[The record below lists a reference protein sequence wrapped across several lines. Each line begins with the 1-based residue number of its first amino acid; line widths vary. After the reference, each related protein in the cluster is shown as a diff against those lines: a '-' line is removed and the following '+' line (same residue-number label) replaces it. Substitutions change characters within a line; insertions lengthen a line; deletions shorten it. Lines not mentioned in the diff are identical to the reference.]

1 MTYHT
6 DHQLVRDWLKNF
18 WAFTSVCALVMFLL
32 VLLGNDRGL
41 FAAQFANPLVD
52 LLSID
57 IRSPFRYFGLNWI
70 TSAFVHSSFVH
81 LASNLFWLLGFGIYV
96 EKFKGPWKMVQVFA
110 LGHLAGALLACLFI
124 QEPDVHYILG
134 ASSGTLSLIGYCAGS
149 FKKFFFY
156 FAAAITLAL
165 LMFFSDNS
173 ESHVLPLVLGAL
185 FGRLE
190 SLRGP
195 KP

>member
-18 WAFTSVCALVMFLL
+18 WAFTSVCTLVMFLL

-96 EKFKGPWKMVQVFA
+96 EKVKGPWKMVQVFA
-110 LGHLAGALLACLFI
+110 LGHLAGALLAFLFI
-124 QEPDVHYILG
+124 QDPDVHYILG
-134 ASSGTLSLIGYCAGS
+134 ASSGTLSLIGYCAGA

-156 FAAAITLAL
+156 LTGSVTLMILVL
-165 LMFFSDNS
+165 LSDNS
-173 ESHVLPLVLGAL
+173 PSHILPLILGVL
-185 FGRLE
+185 FGRFDFLKDTR
-190 SLRGP
+190 S
-195 KP
+195 